1 MKSAACAALLL
12 LASLFPAVQA
22 ADDDTRVALEAAVA
36 GNNRS
41 AQNRA
46 RDIYRHPVQTLLFF
60 GIRPDMTVVE
70 LYPGG
75 GGWYTE
81 VLAPFLHDHGTY
93 YSASYDP
100 ESSSDYYRKN
110 AKAYLD
116 KLAADPATYG
126 NVKVTVLAPPDKVD
140 IAPAGSAD
148 LVLTF
153 RNIHNW
159 MDQGQAETV
168 FAAAYRALK
177 PGGVFGVEEHRGKPG
192 SVQDPKA
199 DSGYVNEDYV
209 IELAKK
215 VGFELAARSEINANP
230 DDTKDYPDGVWDLPP
245 SLRAGE
251 TDKAK
256 YLAIGES
263 DRMTLKFVKRA
274 TATK

>member
-12 LASLFPAVQA
+12 ILSAFPAVHA
-22 ADDDTRVALEAAVA
+22 ADDATRAALEAAVA
-36 GNNRS
+36 GEHRS
-41 AQNRA
+41 EKNRA
-46 RDIYRHPVQTLLFF
+46 RDVYRHPVETLLFF
-60 GIRPDMTVVE
+60 GIEPDMTVVE

-81 VLAPFLHDHGTY
+81 ILAPFLRDRGTY

-126 NVKVTVLAPPDKVD
+126 KVKVTVLAPPDKVD

-159 MDQGQAETV
+159 MSQGQAETV

-199 DSGYVNEDYV
+199 ESGYVNEDYV
-209 IELAKK
+209 IDLAKK
-215 VGFELAARSEINANP
+215 VGFELAGRSEINANP
-230 DDTKDYPDGVWDLPP
+230 KDTKDHPDGVWNLPP
-245 SLRAGE
+245 TLRAGE
-251 TDKAK
+251 TDKEK

-263 DRMTLKFVKRA
+263 DRMTLKFVKPA
-274 TATK
+274 AAN